1 MDAAV
6 AIRNARVHA
15 GLSKRELA
23 RRAATSP
30 AAIVAYESGERD
42 PTVRTLA
49 RIIAATGAVG
59 EIEVQPGPPPPDPAA
74 NARVLGQV
82 LELAE
87 HLPRTPASTR
97 LAFPP
102 FARGSGGC

>member
-23 RRAATSP
+23 RRAGTSP
-30 AAIVAYESGERD
+30 ASIVLYESGERD
-42 PTVRTLA
+42 PTVGTLA
-49 RIIAATGAVG
+49 RILTAAGAVG
-59 EIEVQPGPPPPDPAA
+59 EIDIEAGPPRPDPVA
-74 NARVLGQV
+74 NARALLDV

-87 HLPRTPASTR
+87 HLPKAKASKR

-102 FARGSGGC
+102 FPRAA